1 MNNPRSM
8 TCIRITKGTKE
19 IRTTT
24 TNSSVNIFLKSQKL
38 RDKSFEKFSNMLIGR
53 RIGINWLDVFIKI
66 S

>member
-1 MNNPRSM
+1 M
-8 TCIRITKGTKE
+8 TCIWITKGTKE